1 MSNPPETPAELT
13 ASDVLASDIWTG
25 RAPPPVLGLDVGCT
39 KIAVDFQNLRRPTAD
54 ECIHRNLE
62 RFAEL
67 HIGSLLM
74 VVFHIQGQPAGV
86 LALARAL
93 PRGPWDVNVQ
103 LLLKLIGTSLGT
115 GLERLRMETRLAKLE
130 ERMQL

>member
-62 RFAEL
+62 RLAEL
-67 HIGSLLM
+67 TASDCA
-74 VVFHIQGQPAGV
+74 F
-86 LALARAL
+86 LALIAPDRTFSEIQAVRRGFAPCQPESLRAESL
-93 PRGPWDVNVQ
+93 AAYPW
-103 LLLKLIGTSLGT
+103 
-115 GLERLRMETRLAKLE
+115 LESRLEHLRLSELRDTA
-130 ERMQL
+130 QP